1 MSPEQARGD
10 ARRIGPA
17 TDVWALG
24 VVLYEMLTGNR
35 PDRDSIP
42 PAPAVDPELDRIVL
56 KCLAADPADRY
67 PSAAGLAAAL
77 RAWLEPAAPPT
88 PARRRR
94 WPAVAVAAGLVF
106 VAGGVTLSVLR
117 PWKDETGK
125 EQRTA
130 DQWRAWARQELRE
143 GRDVTL
149 VNVDGK
155 PAGGFRFVAGAG
167 PEKAET
173 DPAGWWTVST
183 TAAALAELLD
193 DPGIDDFTLSGEFR
207 PNEFNMLP
215 RAGLYVASR
224 RVPAD
229 GGPDWHYQIEF
240 LYQEFPEN
248 LGPAA
253 QDPRPEPPPPQK
265 TRKLGPVGKQLE
277 KVGGEL
283 PPKTKKL
290 GPAGEQLE
298 KAGAGPPPP
307 NTQKFGPVG
316 KELRGPATATRE
328 ARFHGSPFTPGGGDH
343 PEGGRSWTFGRDRP
357 EAGGPWRKLAIHARG
372 ASYRVAWDGGEEEDV
387 PDLPADR
394 RDGMQTRGGIPWPGP
409 ALEFTPR
416 RGLGVIVVG
425 GSAAVRNV
433 TLSPGR
439 SP

>member
-10 ARRIGPA
+10 VRRIGPA

-56 KCLAADPADRY
+56 KCLAAEPTDRY

-77 RAWLEPAAPPT
+77 RAWLEPAAPPV

-94 WPAVAVAAGLVF
+94 WPAVAIAVALVF
-106 VAGGVTLSVLR
+106 VAGGITLSVLR
-117 PWKDETGK
+117 PWKDEAGK

-130 DQWRAWARQELRE
+130 DQWRTWARTELRE

-149 VNVDGK
+149 VDRGGN
-155 PAGGFRFVAGAG
+155 PAAGFRFVAGAG

-193 DPGIDDFTLSGEFR
+193 DPGIDDFILSGEFR
-207 PNEFNMLP
+207 PNQFNMLP

-229 GGPDWHYQIEF
+229 GGPDWHYQVEF
-240 LYQEFPEN
+240 LYREFPEN
-248 LGPAA
+248 LGLAPPAP
-253 QDPRPEPPPPQK
+253 QPEP
-265 TRKLGPVGKQLE
+265 V
-277 KVGGEL
+277 L
-283 PPKTKKL
+283 PPKIRKFE
-290 GPAGEQLE
+290 PAGAQPQ
-298 KAGAGPPPP
+298 KPGAGPPP
-307 NTQKFGPVG
+307 NTKKIEPGG
-316 KELRGPATATRE
+316 KELRGPPTSKRE
-328 ARFHGSPFTPGGGDH
+328 VRFHGSPFTAGAGAVVD
-343 PEGGRSWTFGRDRP
+343 GGRSWTFGRDRP
-357 EAGGPWRKLAIHARG
+357 EAGGPWRKLAIHALG
-372 ASYRVAWDGGEEEDV
+372 ASYRVAWDGGRGEDV
-387 PDLPADR
+387 PDLK
-394 RDGMQTRGGIPWPGP
+394 DGERVRLQTRGEIPWPGP

-416 RGLGVIVVG
+416 GGLGVIVVG